1 MAGNTYR
8 QLLRSREFC
17 ALWVGN
23 ALGVASTT
31 MAGLTLATI
40 VYAQTGSAFLTA
52 VAMFGPST
60 VQLVGALTLMSA
72 ADTARPRLVLVIAA
86 VCMAAAHAL
95 QAAFDLEAVARVLVL
110 LGASYVLSIGSGTRW
125 GLLSQVLARDAYA
138 LGRSAMNLS
147 VGVMQVVGFA
157 AGGTLVLVLDPST
170 ILWIGAGLAALAI
183 PVAWFGIGDLPPRR
197 SGRVGIRQTWQ
208 GHRTL
213 WRLKSIRPL
222 VVALCVPNG
231 LIAGCEAL
239 FVPYAGSGAGPLFVA
254 AAIGMFA
261 GDVLIGRVLPAGFRR
276 RVGIWLSLWLAV
288 PFLIFA
294 SRPGI
299 PLAAGLVALASV
311 GFAATLAQ
319 QELLV
324 ELTPPAMV
332 GQVLGADSAV
342 RITCQGLAALLAGSL
357 AEVLGPA
364 PVITLLAAASVTVS
378 ITLIPALRRLTR
390 PHSTQPDRDHD
401 LAKITN

>member
-72 ADTARPRLVLVIAA
+72 ADTARPRIVLVIAA
-86 VCMAAAHAL
+86 VCMAGAHAL
-95 QAAFDLEAVARVLVL
+95 QAAFDLDAVARVLVL

-157 AGGTLVLVLDPST
+157 AGGALVLILDPRA

-183 PVAWFGIGDLPPRR
+183 PVAWFGIGDRPARR
-197 SGRVGIRQTWQ
+197 SGRVGIRETWQ
-208 GHRTL
+208 GHRAL
-213 WRLKSIRPL
+213 WQLTSVRPL

-254 AAIGMFA
+254 AALGMLA
-261 GDVLIGRVLPAGFRR
+261 GDVVVGRLLPSWARR
-276 RVGIWLSLWLAV
+276 RVGVWLSLGLAV
-288 PFLIFA
+288 PFLIFV
-294 SRPGI
+294 SRPGV
-299 PLAAGLVALASV
+299 PVAAGLVAIASV

-332 GQVLGADSAV
+332 GQVLGADSALRV
-342 RITCQGLAALLAGSL
+342 TAQGLAAVLAGVL
-357 AEVLGPA
+357 AEVLGA
-364 PVITLLAAASVTVS
+364 AAAITVLAAASVTVS
-378 ITLIPALRRLTR
+378 GILFPALRRLTR
-390 PHSTQPDRDHD
+390 PAQDHRPD
-401 LAKITN
+401 LITSRA